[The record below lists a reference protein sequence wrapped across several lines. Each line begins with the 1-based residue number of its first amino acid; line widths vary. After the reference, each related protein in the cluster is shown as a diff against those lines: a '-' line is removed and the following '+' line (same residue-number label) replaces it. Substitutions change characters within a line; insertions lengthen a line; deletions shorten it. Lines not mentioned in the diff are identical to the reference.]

1 MEENLLLRRFIFFQ
15 KDEHFD
21 ESVQSFLRENNPEA
35 IVFIA
40 DTKTIWTHGV
50 RFNASA
56 VKDYAEGINDRVDEI
71 NTSIQNLHEDI
82 SGELQDI
89 LNQWGGP
96 EELNQ
101 AIEDANDRLATAEE
115 KIKYLQNNPYKST
128 EDTELLGLI
137 RNEITGATEGL
148 VQWKESLTADDGL
161 FKKLV
166 TYDNIVDKTS
176 TIYQQILDIV
186 KSAYTQ
192 QIQTTNIDGKVTAA
206 VTSAM
211 QTYMNG
217 DAYYKDTVQQWKEG
231 LKDTIET
238 CLSNLDG
245 ITEWKASVTRNIN
258 GVDAILSA
266 LQLDINE
273 NNTPSWQLTAAT
285 NDETNPIYAAIKGW
299 VENNKSNILVDAD
312 NITFNGDTTAFRT
325 KVIDVLGDTYWT
337 RDEANAAITKINNSG
352 IKITNQNNSI
362 ELQLPEDPTWK
373 GGLRHVKDDGR
384 TVSEGSFVL
393 NIDGSGHIGSMI
405 AESGQ
410 YPVVWDSDGNLFIN
424 AKTITNTTK
433 SNDTE
438 GNNESGVIDFSKVG
452 GYTIRVYTT
461 SKKSSPITPIQ
472 PSINQT
478 LSDGVDEIHI
488 NGWTWYR
495 ILSDANATDRDNIWM
510 STREVNK
517 DRSIILNE
525 DGTFDRNYIW
535 SDPILLTAKDGKDGQ
550 DGYDGLPG
558 PQGPQGPDGKPG
570 EDGVAIKYVFIHSKT
585 QTLAKDASDAN
596 VDYKYVPNPPDKVL
610 CDVDYQGTV
619 GNGWVDDAFQ
629 EAASLND
636 TYQYVWMSFSNT
648 IEKAAN
654 NLEYYTNWSDP
665 VIWSRWGRNGT
676 DGGGVEY
683 IFYQGPAA
691 KNWDVAGNEDPRTWV
706 TLGGSNFQQ
715 DQYIHPQYSDVWSQD
730 PKNITVQGNANWVSI
745 RRQVKNPDGKLI
757 WQSYSKPTIWA
768 YFAVDGKAEAA
779 YTMDWTNDQLVV
791 SVAQDGYIY
800 GTGYTDSQTN
810 KKVYE
815 GFTGYSKMQVWDPS
829 GRVINS
835 FADRSGNTDDYF
847 KLSDSAVIDF
857 IAGSRPIGQNWYNY
871 EYGSFVNTTTG
882 WREEDGAWMKIHII
896 DYDQYVDS
904 QDLDP
909 ALTYSKPQ
917 NIKNKHLYIPVTVTI
932 YDGTNDTPK
941 YSRDVMIN
949 VFGVYTGVDGRSIEL
964 KTSANYVKKDS
975 NNQITPSSID
985 VWAII
990 GEGSNDIDRKDPGD
1004 TTFTF
1009 DYKDADDDSYTQ
1021 LNTGDKIY
1029 ITNLT
1034 SYPLEVRL
1042 LYNGTVIDTETIQL
1056 IEDGQN
1062 GQNGQP
1068 GTNGLDGADGENG
1081 QSVMYSY
1088 IYTRTNQTGL
1098 VSPSQKYMETNDLT
1112 GTLGT
1117 FLNPNP
1123 TGDYAKVYRYD
1134 PEQAAYVEIEG
1145 AQWYDSIPYGSETLW
1160 ESRAIFTSDGEL
1172 PQVQYDE
1179 GAEDYLLWSTPAIV
1193 VDTDE
1198 IDIEFSSNDVYTD
1211 LFDLETQEDKNAA
1224 GWYNPSQITTL
1235 QWPTMVWRAERRKK
1249 NGHYVGSWM
1258 YMKIKGEKGDPG
1270 QDGLNGSSIRF
1281 DLDNQTDQI
1290 LCNIDNVVSSNITIS
1305 TTARLYSDTEESGL
1319 IELNGTTVVVTAP
1332 NITVTNNGNSKT
1344 INPIITYQDG
1354 CAKIDYVFVAGD
1366 VLASKKI
1373 SAKITTE
1380 YNRIQYSQELK
1391 VLAISEGKAF
1401 SIVASPSA
1409 VSFIVDDNDEYQPS
1423 RQMISCWLSKK
1434 EGGLPVYVPYTDQQ
1448 DYEREEGEEEE
1459 DTKISFVE
1467 QTGLDIYVKFNYAS
1481 GTSSWQKWSSLFQDR
1496 TTQRFTYLYAYTECV
1511 SIDFALSDANI
1522 DMTDNQAIVDTYIK
1536 SSCIDFETI
1545 PVIYSGK
1552 HGPQGEQGPQGES
1565 TTLAI
1570 SSKTQYYKLS
1580 DNASS
1585 DNATSMYRYTNH
1597 QRAIQDGWST
1607 QRQVA
1612 NIQYPYL
1619 FSFEVTKYSDNSEYA
1634 TQPTIVETWVNSEN
1648 KIYYPAGIY
1657 NASTKYG
1664 WEDNQIPYVQYK
1676 VNDAYRYF
1684 YLSSSD
1690 KVSKTRSVPTAENS
1704 DWTEMHHMTPIVTDA
1719 VIADYAKLNSAVF
1732 ASSWMYSQGG
1742 FSAYNKNYTN
1752 FDPEHPTDKYKFI
1765 PNFAVDFSTG
1775 SIYAKNLTIDSATF
1789 NNVAATEGANL
1800 IEVTDIRYYPAFY
1813 CKEDSRKDSYPYSPL
1828 KKINNKWTNII
1839 PCSSM
1844 QMKLYK
1850 NGFLYKRIS
1859 INGIPVPPN
1868 ESIGGSR
1875 GQIRAYH
1882 TTENG
1887 KTVWHYRLYEDVIAS
1902 VKRYLPELYPSGGSG
1917 FYGDDDIV
1925 YVHLPDTM
1933 YYAKSNIT
1941 DATLTDDSNIDGNIS
1956 HVSHVMLGTPI
1967 GIVYASY
1974 RWGDVSEAAV
1984 YANDDIEGDDYDTW
1998 QDYYDDI
2005 TPNWRTD
2012 SDIEFKTNNS
2022 RPDMINF
2029 G

>member
-21 ESVQSFLRENNPEA
+21 ESVQSFLLENNPEA

-56 VKDYAEGINDRVDEI
+56 VKDYAEGISDRVDEI

-101 AIEDANDRLATAEE
+101 AIEDANSRLASAEAR
-115 KIKYLQNNPYKST
+115 IKELEDNPYDST
-128 EDTELLGLI
+128 QDTELQGLI
-137 RNEITGATEGL
+137 RNAITGATEGL

-192 QIQTTNIDGKVTAA
+192 QIQTTNIDGKVRTA
-206 VTSAM
+206 VTEAM
-211 QTYMNG
+211 QTYTNG
-217 DAYYKDTVQQWKEG
+217 DAYYKDTIQQWKEG
-231 LKDTIET
+231 LEDSVET
-238 CLSNLDG
+238 CLSDLDG
-245 ITEWKASVTRNIN
+245 IAKWKASVTRNIN

-266 LQLDINE
+266 LQLEINE
-273 NNTPSWQLTAAT
+273 NNIPSWQLTAAT
-285 NDETNPIYAAIKGW
+285 SDETNPIYAAIKGW

-312 NITFNGDTTAFRT
+312 NITFNGEHTSFNNTVMD
-325 KVIDVLGDTYWT
+325 VIGETYWKGNDDDILT
-337 RDEANAAITKINNSG
+337 LVNNAG
-352 IKITNQNNSI
+352 IKITNNDNSI
-362 ELQLPEDPTWK
+362 ELKLPVGDSSWQ
-373 GGLRHVKDDGR
+373 GGLRHIKDDGR
-384 TVSEGSFVL
+384 TISEGSFVL
-393 NIDGSGHIGSMI
+393 NIDGSGHIGGKMK
-405 AESGQ
+405 SGE
-410 YPVVWDSDGNLFIN
+410 YPVVWDEDGNLFIN
-424 AKTITNTTK
+424 ANTITTNT
-433 SNDTE
+433 DPD

-461 SKKSSPITPIQ
+461 TLKSSPITPLK
-472 PSINQT
+472 PDVYQT
-478 LSDGVDEIHI
+478 LREGADNLNVHGQ
-488 NGWTWYR
+488 TWYR
-495 ILSDANATDRDNIWM
+495 MLSDANATDRDNIWM

-517 DRSIILNE
+517 DGSIIE
-525 DGTFDRNYIW
+525 DENGNVDRNYIW

-550 DGYDGLPG
+550 DGYDGIDGKDGLPG
-558 PQGPQGPDGKPG
+558 PQGPQGPEGKPG
-570 EDGVAIKYVFIHSKT
+570 EDGIAIKYVFIHSKT
-585 QTLAKDASDAN
+585 QTFAKDATDAN
-596 VDYKYVPNPPDKVL
+596 VDYKYVPNPPTKVL
-610 CDVDYQGTV
+610 RDVDYQNTV

-648 IEKAAN
+648 IEKDEN
-654 NLEYYTNWSDP
+654 GLEWYTNWSDP

-691 KNWDVAGNEDPRTWV
+691 KNWDVAGSEDPRTWES
-706 TLGGSNFQQ
+706 LGGSNFQQ
-715 DQYIHPQYSDVWSQD
+715 DQYIHPQYADVWSQD

-757 WQSYSKPTIWA
+757 WQSYVKPTIWA

-791 SVAQDGYIY
+791 SVDQDGYVK

-810 KKVYE
+810 KTVYE

-835 FADRSGNTDDYF
+835 FADRSGSTDDYF

-857 IAGSRPIGQNWYNY
+857 IAGSRPSGQNWYNY
-871 EYGSFVNTTTG
+871 EYGSFANVANG

-896 DYDQYVDS
+896 DYDQYTDS
-904 QDLDP
+904 QPLDP
-909 ALTYSKPQ
+909 AFVYTKPQ

-932 YDGTNDTPK
+932 YDGTNNTPK

-949 VFGVYTGVDGRSIEL
+949 VFGVYTGVDGAAGAPGRSIEL
-964 KTSANYVKKDS
+964 KTSHSYVKKNS
-975 NNQITPSSID
+975 SNQITPSSIG

-990 GEGSNDIDRKDPGD
+990 GEGLNGIDKIYPGD
-1004 TTFTF
+1004 GTFTF
-1009 DYKDADDDSYTQ
+1009 DYKDYDDDNYTP
-1021 LNTGDKIY
+1021 LNNREIY
-1029 ITNLT
+1029 TANIT

-1042 LYNGTVIDTETIQL
+1042 LYDGTVIDVETIQL

-1123 TGDYAKVYRYD
+1123 TGDYAKVYRHD
-1134 PEQAAYVEIEG
+1134 PGQAAYVEIEG
-1145 AQWYDSIPYGSETLW
+1145 AKWYDSIPYGSETLW

-1198 IDIEFSSNDVYTD
+1198 IDIEFSPNET
-1211 LFDLETQEDKNAA
+1211 FTQEQRLGDNETVDKKQAK
-1224 GWYNPSQITTL
+1224 GWYDPGTISAL
-1235 QWPTMVWRAERRKK
+1235 QWSTMVWRAERRKK
-1249 NGHYVGSWM
+1249 NGHHVGSWM
-1258 YMKIKGEKGDPG
+1258 YMKIKGEKGDAG

-1290 LCNIDNVVSSNITIS
+1290 LCNSDGEVVDDVILS
-1305 TTARLYSDTEESGL
+1305 TTARLYSDTEASGL
-1319 IELNGTTVVVTAP
+1319 IALNEDTLSVNAPEITITRPNGQYTITPTVAYK
-1332 NITVTNNGNSKT
+1332 NGFAT
-1344 INPIITYQDG
+1344 ISYDF
-1354 CAKIDYVFVAGD
+1354 KRGD
-1366 VLASKKI
+1366 VLPSKRI
-1373 SAKITTE
+1373 SAQISIE
-1380 YNRIQYSQELK
+1380 YNRVTYSS
-1391 VLAISEGKAF
+1391 VFTILAVSEGKLF
-1401 SIVASPSA
+1401 NLVISPSA
-1409 VSFIVDDNDEYQPS
+1409 VSFVADNNDEYKPDQ
-1423 RQMISCWLSKK
+1423 QQILCWLTKR
-1434 EGGLPVYVPYTDQQ
+1434 ENGLPVYVPYT
-1448 DYEREEGEEEE
+1448 EEGYNFGE
-1459 DTKISFVE
+1459 DSENVSFVE
-1467 QTGLDIYVKFNYAS
+1467 ETGLDIYVRFNTANNTSNWEKWKDKFINEQSERYI
-1481 GTSSWQKWSSLFQDR
+1481 
-1496 TTQRFTYLYAYTECV
+1496 YLYSSSECT

-1522 DMTDNQAIVDTYIK
+1522 DLEHNQNAVRTT
-1536 SSCIDFETI
+1536 CVDFETV
-1545 PVIYSGK
+1545 PVVYSGK
-1552 HGPQGEQGPQGES
+1552 RGPEGPQGPKGDSNILKITSITDYYRIHNINNYNYEYES
-1565 TTLAI
+1565 ETAINQSADWKTTRIAPTIQQPYL
-1570 SSKTQYYKLS
+1570 YKL
-1580 DNASS
+1580 
-1585 DNATSMYRYTNH
+1585 T
-1597 QRAIQDGWST
+1597 
-1607 QRQVA
+1607 
-1612 NIQYPYL
+1612 
-1619 FSFEVTKYSDNSEYA
+1619 VTKYSDGSEHA
-1634 TQPTIVETWVNSEN
+1634 EGPVIVETWVSTEN

-1657 NASTKYG
+1657 NGDAEYG

-1676 VNDAYRYF
+1676 ADKNDPFRYY
-1684 YLSSSD
+1684 YLSS
-1690 KVSKTRSVPTAENS
+1690 AEKGPKKRAIPGSNN
-1704 DWTEMHHMTPIVTDA
+1704 DWTLMHHMTPIMTDA

-1742 FSAYNKNYTN
+1742 FSKSSNKNYTN
-1752 FDPEHPTDKYKFI
+1752 FDPEHPTDEYKFI

-1800 IEVTDIRYYPAFY
+1800 IEVTDIRYYPAFC
-1813 CKEDSRKDSYPYSPL
+1813 CKDDSRSKSYPYSPL
-1828 KKINNKWTNII
+1828 KKIDNKWTNII

-1868 ESIGGSR
+1868 ESISGNR
-1875 GQIRAYH
+1875 GQVRAYH
-1882 TTENG
+1882 TTEDNR
-1887 KTVWHYRLYEDVIAS
+1887 TVWHYRLYEDVIAA
-1902 VKRYLPELYPSGGSG
+1902 VKEYLPSLYPNEQSG

-1941 DATLTDDSNIDGNIS
+1941 DATLTGDDIDENIS

-1974 RWGDVSEAAV
+1974 RWGDVNEATV
-1984 YANDDIEGDDYDTW
+1984 YNDNDKTEDDYDTW